1 MDSVEC
7 LIGET
12 SRRIIHELQA
22 AGEGKLPPLSSPI
35 AGGRQQKGMDAMTYG
50 HSIRAFI
57 ENGPAE
63 QVARVDSAR
72 STARAWRTLDEA
84 RRLELV
90 ERALH
95 PANDMFDSFPLA
107 L

>member
-1 MDSVEC
+1 
-7 LIGET
+7 
-12 SRRIIHELQA
+12 
-22 AGEGKLPPLSSPI
+22 
-35 AGGRQQKGMDAMTYG
+35 MTYG

-63 QVARVDSAR
+63 QVAKVESVR
-72 STARAWRTLDEA
+72 STARAWRALDEA

-90 ERALH
+90 QRALR
-95 PANDMFDSFPLA
+95 PANDCIDNFPLA

>member
-1 MDSVEC
+1 
-7 LIGET
+7 
-12 SRRIIHELQA
+12 
-22 AGEGKLPPLSSPI
+22 
-35 AGGRQQKGMDAMTYG
+35 MTYG

-72 STARAWRTLDEA
+72 STARAWRALDDA
-84 RRLELV
+84 HRLELV
-90 ERALH
+90 EQALH
-95 PANDMFDSFPLA
+95 PANDIFDSFPLA